1 MVLATLL
8 EGDCLLFFI
17 KFKTQTSKFKLTV
30 EKCERLEIQV
40 LYSEFGVFSSS
51 LSENNGGYNSLQCC
65 NFITIYDKST
75 AQKISFN

>member
-8 EGDCLLFFI
+8 EGAGLLFFI
-17 KFKTQTSKFKLTV
+17 KFKIQTSNFKLTG
-30 EKCERLEIQV
+30 EKFENEV